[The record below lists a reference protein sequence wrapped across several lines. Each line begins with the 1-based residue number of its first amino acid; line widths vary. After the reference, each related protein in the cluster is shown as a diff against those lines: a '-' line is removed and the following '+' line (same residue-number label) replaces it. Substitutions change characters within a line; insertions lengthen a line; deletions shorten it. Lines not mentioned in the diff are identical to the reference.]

1 MEEAKNFV
9 KVVTDTSMGTVNIPV
24 NAPGS
29 GQRMNMEQFMCWAMS
44 AICKQKNFQKQY
56 FTII

>member
-1 MEEAKNFV
+1 MEEAKKVV
-9 KVVTDTSMGTVNIPV
+9 KAVTDTSMGTVNIPV

-44 AICKQKNFQKQY
+44 AICKNEAS
-56 FTII
+56 

>member
-1 MEEAKNFV
+1 MEEAKKLV
-9 KVVTDTSMGTVNIPV
+9 KAVTDTSMGTVNIPV

-44 AICKQKNFQKQY
+44 AICKSRH
-56 FTII
+56 